1 MYVTFN
7 SRPAPVNLRNTR
19 IIPFNFQYFEPESL
33 DEALQLL
40 SQYGPEAKILAGGTD
55 LLVKMKMR
63 TVVPKYIVNIKRI
76 SRLRYI
82 VMDGELLRIGALT
95 TWRDLEKSEL
105 VREEV
110 PALHD
115 AAKSMGSVQVRCMAT
130 VGGNLCNASPAADSA
145 PPLLVHEAKAKLTS
159 KQKTRTIKIEELITG
174 PGKTTLRS
182 DELLEEIIIPRRGKG
197 GSSFIKIGRVA
208 VDLAIASA
216 ATYVV
221 VEDGVVS
228 EIRVALGSVAPKPIR
243 ARGCEA
249 MLKGRKINDDV
260 LRAASEAVVSEV
272 SPIDDVR
279 SSAWYRREV
288 SKALVYDSLVRS
300 LARARR

>member
-1 MYVTFN
+1 MFY
-7 SRPAPVNLRNTR
+7 S
-19 IIPFNFQYFEPESL
+19 IPEVEYIRVSNL

-55 LLVKMKMR
+55 LLVDLKVGR
-63 TVVPKYIVNIKRI
+63 CRPKVILDMSGVKD
-76 SRLRYI
+76 LRYI
-82 VMDGELLRIGALT
+82 IDDGDKIRIGALT
-95 TWRDLEKSEL
+95 KVQEVVESPVVKAKAPLLTEALSEL
-105 VREEV
+105 
-110 PALHD
+110 
-115 AAKSMGSVQVRCMAT
+115 GSWQVRCMAT

-174 PGKTTLRS
+174 PGKTALRP

-260 LRAASEAVVSEV
+260 LRAASEAVVNEV